1 MIHAENN
8 LGLESWCTQH
18 VYEYAHKTIFNKK
31 IENPKSIHC
40 ISIVKYLNCAIL
52 INPDVATFWNLRRKL
67 FINNKLNITKEF
79 KFSSIVLSKK
89 PKSNE
94 AFCYRRWL
102 FSFQSK
108 SNISSVHIFSLS
120 WTFRNWFEWFYHFQV
135 HLLQIGRTNWDCAN
149 VAPTKAQAI
158 IPHGVIEIGS

>member
-40 ISIVKYLNCAIL
+40 TSIVKYLNCAIL
-52 INPDVATFWNLRRKL
+52 INPDVATFWNIRRKL

-102 FSFQSK
+102 FSFQSEFQL
-108 SNISSVHIFSLS
+108 FSDQK
-120 WTFRNWFEWFYHFQV
+120 FDEQMV
-135 HLLQIGRTNWDCAN
+135 
-149 VAPTKAQAI
+149 
-158 IPHGVIEIGS
+158 

>member
-31 IENPKSIHC
+31 LENPKSIHC
-40 ISIVKYLNCAIL
+40 ISVVKYLNCAIL
-52 INPDVATFWNLRRKL
+52 INPDVATFWNIRRKL

-108 SNISSVHIFSLS
+108 LILDFSIHLFDVWKVNSNFKLFQFF
-120 WTFRNWFEWFYHFQV
+120 FRCICYG
-135 HLLQIGRTNWDCAN
+135 LDLRIGF
-149 VAPTKAQAI
+149 V
-158 IPHGVIEIGS
+158 